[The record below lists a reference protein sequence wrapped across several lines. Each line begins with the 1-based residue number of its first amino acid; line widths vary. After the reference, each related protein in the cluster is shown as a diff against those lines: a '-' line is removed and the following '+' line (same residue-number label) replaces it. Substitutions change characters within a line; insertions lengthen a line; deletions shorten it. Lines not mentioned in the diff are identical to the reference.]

1 LHAGHRP
8 PPAPRGFAVRADHDN
23 GHTVVRFIGDLD
35 LATVAQARRALDAA
49 TASAPDLTV
58 DLGDLAFIDSTGMKL
73 LLELR
78 ARCRSESRGLT
89 ILPGPPGVRR
99 AFEVAKID
107 QLLPLERADGDGSS
121 RPPDG

>member
-1 LHAGHRP
+1 MAE
-8 PPAPRGFAVRADHDN
+8 
-23 GHTVVRFIGDLD
+23 
-35 LATVAQARRALDAA
+35 ARRALDEAITSA
-49 TASAPDLTV
+49 TELIV

-78 ARCRSESRGLT
+78 SRCHSESRGLT

-107 QLLPLERADGDGSS
+107 RLLPLRGADGDGSS
-121 RPPDG
+121 GRPAGNG

>member
-1 LHAGHRP
+1 
-8 PPAPRGFAVRADHDN
+8 
-23 GHTVVRFIGDLD
+23 VVWFIGDLD
-35 LATVAQARRALDAA
+35 LATVAEARRALDAA
-49 TASAPDLTV
+49 IRGAPELIV

-78 ARCRSESRGLT
+78 SRCHRESRGLT

-107 QLLPLERADGDGSS
+107 QLLPVQSADGDGSS
-121 RPPDG
+121 GRPAVNG

>member
-1 LHAGHRP
+1 
-8 PPAPRGFAVRADHDN
+8 
-23 GHTVVRFIGDLD
+23 
-35 LATVAQARRALDAA
+35 
-49 TASAPDLTV
+49 
-58 DLGDLAFIDSTGMKL
+58 MKL